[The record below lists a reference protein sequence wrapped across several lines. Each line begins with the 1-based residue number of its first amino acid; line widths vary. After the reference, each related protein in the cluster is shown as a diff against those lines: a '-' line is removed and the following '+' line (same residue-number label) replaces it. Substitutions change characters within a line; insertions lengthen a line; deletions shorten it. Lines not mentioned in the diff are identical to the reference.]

1 MGTEANRESAADTGA
16 LTARRTLTGMTSPY
30 PAAPDDLRYQVALHR
45 VHRLGAVRFALLER
59 AFASFEEVWRAD
71 VGALTAAGLD
81 ARTAREVRAAQA
93 EVDPDAEMARL
104 EAAGVTALA
113 RVDPR
118 YPSRLKE
125 IDDAPPV
132 LYVRGEWRP
141 EDERSVAVVGT
152 RRATAYGRQVATEL
166 SRGLAATGVTVVSG
180 LARGVDTLADR
191 ASLDAGGRTVAVL
204 ANGLDT
210 VYPPENRRLADEI
223 AERGAVITDYPLG
236 TKPRA
241 EFFPR
246 RNRILSGLSLGTLVV
261 EGDYTSGAMITAKF
275 AAEQNREVFAVPGS
289 IFSPQSRGPLG
300 LIRDGA
306 TPVTSANDILEALNL
321 TMIGAQLDFGRA
333 APPES
338 DDERALMRVL
348 SREPQ
353 HVDAVGQRSGLAPAA
368 VSGTL
373 GLLELKGLVRDV
385 GWMQFVRVREDGG
398 DYVASSPAVAR
409 ATVGDAAGSA
419 RPAGPARPE

>member
-1 MGTEANRESAADTGA
+1 MTPGSAST
-16 LTARRTLTGMTSPY
+16 
-30 PAAPDDLRYQVALHR
+30 APDDLRFRVALHR
-45 VHRLGAVRFALLER
+45 VHRLGSVRFALLER
-59 AFASFEEVWRAD
+59 AFANFEDAWRAD
-71 VGALTAAGLD
+71 AGTLTAAGLD
-81 ARTAREVRAAQA
+81 ARSAREVVAAHDT
-93 EVDPDAEMARL
+93 VDPDAEMERL
-104 EAAGVTALA
+104 AQANVTALA
-113 RVDPR
+113 KTDPR

-125 IDDAPPV
+125 IEDAPPV

-141 EDERSVAVVGT
+141 EDEWSVAVVGT

-166 SRGLAATGVTVVSG
+166 SRELAANGITVVSG
-180 LARGVDTLADR
+180 LARGVDTLAHR
-191 ASLDAGGRTVAVL
+191 AALDVGGRTAAAL

-210 VYPPENRRLADEI
+210 VYPPENRHLAEEI
-223 AERGAVITDYPLG
+223 AERGALLTDYPLG

-246 RNRILSGLSLGTLVV
+246 RNRILSGVSLGTLVV
-261 EGDYTSGAMITAKF
+261 EGDHTSGAMITAKF
-275 AAEQNREVFAVPGS
+275 AAEQNRDVFAVPGS
-289 IFSPQSRGPLG
+289 IFSPQSRGPLS

-321 TMIGAQLDFGRA
+321 TMVGAQLDFGRA

-353 HVDAVGQRSGLAPAA
+353 HVDVVARRSGLAPAQ

-373 GLLELKGLVRDV
+373 ALLELKGLVRDV
-385 GWMQFVRVREDGG
+385 GGMQFVRVREDEG
-398 DYVASSPAVAR
+398 DYATSTPVAGR
-409 ATVGDAAGSA
+409 ATSA
-419 RPAGPARPE
+419 SGARS

>member
-1 MGTEANRESAADTGA
+1 
-16 LTARRTLTGMTSPY
+16 MTSLP
-30 PAAPDDLRYQVALHR
+30 PAASAPADLPYRVALHR

-59 AFASFEEVWRAD
+59 AFGSFEEVWRAD
-71 VGALTAAGLD
+71 LGALTAAGLD
-81 ARTAREVRAAQA
+81 ARTAREVRAAQS
-93 EVDPDAEMARL
+93 EVDPDAEMERL
-104 EAAGVTALA
+104 AAAGVTALA

-141 EDERSVAVVGT
+141 EDEWSVAVVGT

-166 SRGLAATGVTVVSG
+166 SRGLAGTGVTVVSG
-180 LARGVDTLADR
+180 LARGVDTLAHR

-210 VYPPENRRLADEI
+210 VYPPENRRLAEEI
-223 AERGAVITDYPLG
+223 AERGAVMTDYPLG

-261 EGDYTSGAMITAKF
+261 EGDHTSGAMITAKF

-338 DDERALMRVL
+338 AEERALMRVL

-373 GLLELKGLVRDV
+373 ALLELKGLVRDV
-385 GWMQFVRVREDGG
+385 GGMQFVRVREDEG
-398 DYVASSPAVAR
+398 DYVVSPRPVAEDARPRDTTRLGSPA
-409 ATVGDAAGSA
+409 
-419 RPAGPARPE
+419 